1 MFRITQELPRASSDF
16 EHGGFTLSAGAFHL
30 LALSSKVPQR
40 GPTTPEASFRFG
52 LLRFRS
58 PLLTQSI
65 LFLFL
70 RLLRCFT
77 SPGIACFSLPS
88 PFKGLQEK
96 TMEHYLHQ
104 VTPFGN
110 LRIKAYVPLP
120 EAYRSLSRPSSP
132 VGTKASTVCPL
143 KLDSLFEISHADCV
157 RIGDCGSWIADLPFA
172 SFHALWIFRSTYN
185 QSMTGHF
192 AVKINM
198 YLGIRIYSRTT
209 RTSHFSH
216 AFLLRA
222 VTFFS
227 LQSLLIFLHV
237 DVKERT
243 LPYHSVLIHHVFS
256 LKTFPFFAR
265 KDVEWWA

>member
-1 MFRITQELPRASSDF
+1 LQAHGFRFYFTPLTAVLFTFPSRYWFTIGRQLVFSLTPWSARIHTEFHVFRITQELPRAFSDF
-16 EHGGFTLSAGAFHL
+16 DHGGFTLSAGAFHL
-30 LALSSKVPQR
+30 LDLSSKVPQR

-77 SPGIACFSLPS
+77 SPGIACFFLPS
-88 PFKGLQEK
+88 PIKGLRKK

-110 LRIKAYVPLP
+110 LRIKAHVPLP

-143 KLDSLFEISHADCV
+143 KLDSLFEISHADLLSI
-157 RIGDCGSWIADLPFA
+157 RKRFPRFADLSIHLQPV
-172 SFHALWIFRSTYN
+172 FRP
-185 QSMTGHF
+185 
-192 AVKINM
+192 AI
-198 YLGIRIYSRTT
+198 
-209 RTSHFSH
+209 
-216 AFLLRA
+216 
-222 VTFFS
+222 
-227 LQSLLIFLHV
+227 
-237 DVKERT
+237 
-243 LPYHSVLIHHVFS
+243 LP
-256 LKTFPFFAR
+256 
-265 KDVEWWA
+265 